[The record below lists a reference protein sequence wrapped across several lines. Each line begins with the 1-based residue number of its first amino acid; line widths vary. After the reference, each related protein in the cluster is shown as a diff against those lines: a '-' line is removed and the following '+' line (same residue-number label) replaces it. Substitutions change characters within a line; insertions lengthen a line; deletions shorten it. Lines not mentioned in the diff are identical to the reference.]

1 MLVAPTLLGILKKK
15 KANTNVFARTSV
27 QQGCSAAVSNPLSW
41 VTSKGVAKKKKHD
54 FPFISLWQ
62 KPFLVASP
70 QQVLIWHRCSWS
82 CLLSLFFLLAESA
95 FHFQEQRL
103 LLDFYSHQQVL
114 PLSAAQAGCGE
125 LIWMLAGGSGPP
137 AAEPQSSVPLV
148 PMACQWCNRDVWA
161 LGSAGLLTSLKPVAI
176 YFFLVWEIIWYHV
189 NARNETYTN
198 KNWLAKEH
206 ANQKRLSAA
215 DYKHLWWGL
224 LFSEDKI
231 FSVFQCLNQ
240 SFCMCCL
247 FPDFASHT
255 RYF

>member
-1 MLVAPTLLGILKKK
+1 M
-15 KANTNVFARTSV
+15 

-137 AAEPQSSVPLV
+137 AAEPQSSSPC
-148 PMACQWCNRDVWA
+148 AH
-161 LGSAGLLTSLKPVAI
+161 GLPVMQSGRMGTG
-176 YFFLVWEIIWYHV
+176 LC
-189 NARNETYTN
+189 
-198 KNWLAKEH
+198 WLADVSQTCS
-206 ANQKRLSAA
+206 NIFFSGLGN
-215 DYKHLWWGL
+215 HLV
-224 LFSEDKI
+224 SCE
-231 FSVFQCLNQ
+231 C
-240 SFCMCCL
+240 
-247 FPDFASHT
+247 
-255 RYF
+255 